1 MNALIGYSASVAL
14 ATTLALTI
22 VLLSRKSLRQL
33 LVELCGSA
41 ARAEFW
47 TMFAGLFLMLC
58 TLFGVLSSLPRG
70 DSGVAAENPE
80 LVAAL
85 STFRS
90 GLLALLIASIC
101 VACVLLRS
109 IARFEQLASRRTP
122 SWMGSAPPLVS
133 SNNGDRPP
141 A

>member
-1 MNALIGYSASVAL
+1 MNTLIGYLASVAL

-22 VLLSRKSLRQL
+22 VFLSRKSLRQL
-33 LVELCGSA
+33 LVELCGSG

-58 TLFGVLSSLPRG
+58 TLFGVLASLPRG
-70 DSGVAAENPE
+70 DSKVGSENPD
-80 LVAAL
+80 LVGAI

-90 GLLALLIASIC
+90 GVLALLIASIC

-109 IARFEQLASRRTP
+109 IARFEQLASRKPP
-122 SWMGSAPPLVS
+122 SFARQPPFVS
-133 SNNGDRPP
+133 SVGNPD
-141 A
+141 

>member
-1 MNALIGYSASVAL
+1 MIALIGYLASVAL

-22 VLLSRKSLRQL
+22 VLLSRKSLREL
-33 LVELCGSA
+33 LVELCGSG

-58 TLFGVLSSLPRG
+58 TLFGVLASLPRG
-70 DSGVAAENPE
+70 DSKFASESPEIVAAI
-80 LVAAL
+80 

-90 GLLALLIASIC
+90 GVLALLIASIC

-109 IARFEQLASRRTP
+109 IARFEQLASRKPP
-122 SWMGSAPPLVS
+122 SFARQPPFLSSMGNP
-133 SNNGDRPP
+133 D
-141 A
+141 